1 MKIVMI
7 NQIINVENALLA
19 VFLVQNLL
27 IAYNVRIKKFWLLIN
42 KLVVLNVTL
51 GSI

>member
-1 MKIVMI
+1 MEIVMI
-7 NQIINVENALLA
+7 HKINYVENALLV

-27 IAYNVRIKKFWLLIN
+27 IAYNVIIKKFWLVIK